1 VSRIRPRVH
10 AVILAGGA
18 GTRFWPLSR
27 ASFPKPLLRVSG
39 AETLL
44 GATLARARH
53 FAPHEAVWLVCG
65 SDHAAR
71 MRRLGGLAPQ
81 RVLVEPRMRN
91 TAAAVAIAAHR
102 IAAKDPEAVLAVLP
116 ADHHV
121 PDARAFSRAIHAAAR
136 AAAEEGALVTLG
148 VRPTRPETGY
158 GYIGIGPP
166 AGRRHPGLHRV
177 ARFVEKPERRRAERY
192 LRTGRYLWNAGVFVW
207 SARRILE
214 EIEVCAP
221 EVFRP
226 LAPVARAAGAPRR
239 EFDRAVRAAYRR
251 VPELPV
257 DKAVL
262 ERSRSVW
269 CLPVDFHWSDVG
281 SWHSLAEELGVGGS
295 VSRVMEGE
303 ALLCDAG
310 GNLVRA
316 HERLVVLLGV
326 EGLAVI
332 DAGDA
337 LLVTS
342 LARSA
347 EVRQVVSILRRRR
360 RKGLL

>member
-1 VSRIRPRVH
+1 
-10 AVILAGGA
+10 
-18 GTRFWPLSR
+18 
-27 ASFPKPLLRVSG
+27 
-39 AETLL
+39 
-44 GATLARARH
+44 
-53 FAPHEAVWLVCG
+53 
-65 SDHAAR
+65 
-71 MRRLGGLAPQ
+71 M
-81 RVLVEPRMRN
+81 
-91 TAAAVAIAAHR
+91 
-102 IAAKDPEAVLAVLP
+102 
-116 ADHHV
+116 
-121 PDARAFSRAIHAAAR
+121 PDARAFARAIHAAAR

-148 VRPTRPETGY
+148 VRPTRAETGY

-166 AGRRHPGLHRV
+166 VGRQHPGLHRV

-207 SARRILE
+207 SARRILD

-303 ALLCDAG
+303 ALLCD
-310 GNLVRA
+310 
-316 HERLVVLLGV
+316 V

>member
-1 VSRIRPRVH
+1 VKRGVPRVH

-27 ASFPKPLLRVSG
+27 AALPKPLLRVAGGKTLLAGALSRARRFAPPERTWIVCG
-39 AETLL
+39 AE
-44 GATLARARH
+44 
-53 FAPHEAVWLVCG
+53 
-65 SDHAAR
+65 HAAP
-71 MRRLGGLAPQ
+71 MRQASGLPPS

-91 TAAAVAIAAHR
+91 TAAAVGLAAHR
-102 IAAKDPEAVLAVLP
+102 IAARDPKAVLAVLP
-116 ADHHV
+116 ADHFV
-121 PDARAFSRAIHAAAR
+121 PDAGAFAVAIR
-136 AAAEEGALVTLG
+136 AAAQAAAEKGALVTLG

-158 GYIGIGPP
+158 GYIRLGP
-166 AGRRHPGLHRV
+166 AVGGSHPGLHRV
-177 ARFVEKPERRRAERY
+177 ARFVEKPDRARAERY
-192 LRTGRYLWNAGVFVW
+192 RRSGRYLWNAGVFVW

-214 EIEVCAP
+214 EIAVCAP
-221 EVFRP
+221 DVHRA
-226 LAPVARAAGAPRR
+226 LLPVARAAAAPRR
-239 EFDRAVRAAYRR
+239 EFDRAVGAAYRR
-251 VPELPV
+251 MPEQPV

-281 SWHSLAEELGVGGS
+281 SWCSLAEELGVGGP

-303 ALLCDAG
+303 ALLREAR

-316 HERLVVLLGV
+316 HGRPVVLLGV

-332 DAGDA
+332 DSGDA

-342 LARSA
+342 LARSP
-347 EVRQVVSILRRRR
+347 EVRGIVSMLRRSG
-360 RKGLL
+360 RKELL